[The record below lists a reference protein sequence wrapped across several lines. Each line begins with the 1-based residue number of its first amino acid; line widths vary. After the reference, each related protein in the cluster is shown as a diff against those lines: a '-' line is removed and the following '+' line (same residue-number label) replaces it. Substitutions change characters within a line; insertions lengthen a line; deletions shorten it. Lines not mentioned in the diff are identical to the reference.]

1 MINKWWKHSV
11 SGLEIKV
18 FWKCWLKCW
27 TCNIILVTTSSSWLL
42 FNSGIAM
49 TMSLLN
55 LKTFSPSVT
64 KMLLWPMVNL
74 QFCSSTLQ
82 KKPDKHVFF
91 SLDDENI
98 PHCFISDKEKIN
110 LSKISFP
117 FDIVCFFP
125 QYRQLMVIVKNN
137 IYAWKSCSNHQEPLE
152 EIVGK
157 VAKPLVDNF
166 WQPFHPQL
174 TCVVHSNFP
183 ETPLL
188 RQACDA
194 IMLWM
199 ASSMIQEVLPKTRA
213 MGLMEIEKLP
223 SCSEIWTTSSIFAN
237 RCFVVLREITFEFSL
252 HFFTLLM
259 LVKVPNFFF
268 FIRSKN

>member
-1 MINKWWKHSV
+1 MTNGEPVILFFHSAKENWQARIFFIGWQKHSP
-11 SGLEIKV
+11 LLYLRWREDQFKQ
-18 FWKCWLKCW
+18 
-27 TCNIILVTTSSSWLL
+27 NIVPFRSFASS
-42 FNSGIAM
+42 
-49 TMSLLN
+49 
-55 LKTFSPSVT
+55 P
-64 KMLLWPMVNL
+64 
-74 QFCSSTLQ
+74 
-82 KKPDKHVFF
+82 
-91 SLDDENI
+91 NI
-98 PHCFISDKEKIN
+98 D
-110 LSKISFP
+110 
-117 FDIVCFFP
+117 
-125 QYRQLMVIVKNN
+125 RQLMVIVKNN
-137 IYAWKSCSNHQEPLE
+137 IYAGKSCSNHQEPLE

-157 VAKPLVDNF
+157 VAKALVDNF

-237 RCFVVLREITFEFSL
+237 RCFVVLREITFGFSL

-259 LVKVPNFFF
+259 LVKIPNFFF